1 MGITDL
7 MQTRTFGRLGTVSA
21 LTLGGGGIGG
31 VWGSTQHSEAVET
44 VGMAIDSGITMLDL
58 APTYGTKHEA
68 EVVAGEALRGR
79 SAAEVMITTKAELP
93 DDEPGDLAD
102 QMASSL
108 RASMARLGRSYI
120 DLFLLHSQL
129 RPADESATAP
139 RTLGWQRYRDEV
151 LPTFLRLRDDGLIRA
166 WGITGVGYPSAVADA
181 LQVEPRP
188 DAAQI
193 VVNALD
199 LTGDMWI
206 FGDTALPANEELLQ
220 IAAAASVPVVAI
232 RAVAAGA
239 LTDQLDRRVDPSHP
253 VAAGFERAKAFRRL
267 AADLGESAA
276 SLAHRYALSIPGVA
290 TVVLG
295 VKNRTELADCLAA
308 EARGRLTEQELQ
320 AVLKLRQADA
330 A

>member
-1 MGITDL
+1 ME
-7 MQTRTFGRLGTVSA
+7 TRNFGRLGTVSA

-31 VWGSTQHSEAVET
+31 VWGSTHHTEAVET
-44 VGMAIDSGITMLDL
+44 VRMAIEEGITMLDL
-58 APTYGTKHEA
+58 APTYGAGHEA

-79 SAAEVMITTKAELP
+79 HAADVMITTKVELP
-93 DDEPGDLAD
+93 DDEPGDIAD
-102 QMASSL
+102 RMRSSL
-108 RASMARLGRSYI
+108 QASMARLGRSHI

-129 RPADESATAP
+129 RPSDESTTAP

-166 WGITGVGYPSAVADA
+166 WGITGVGYPSTVADA

-188 DAAQI
+188 DAVQV

-206 FGDTALPANEELLQ
+206 FSPTGRPANEELLH
-220 IAAAASVPVVAI
+220 IAEAASVPVVAI

-239 LTDQLDRRVDPSHP
+239 LTDQLDRRVDPDHP
-253 VAAGFERAKAFRRL
+253 VVADFERAKGFRRL

-276 SLAHRYALSIPGVA
+276 SLAHRYALSVPGVA

-295 VKNRTELADCLAA
+295 VKNRSELADCLAA
-308 EARGRLTEQELQ
+308 EARGPLTEEELQ
-320 AVLKLRQADA
+320 AVIELRQPDA
-330 A
+330 S